1 MPVLNC
7 VSEAAD
13 WLAGADKRST
23 LLSVVDR
30 FLYLDLALGNDILL
44 IKSQVD
50 FTIGVVIAPDA
61 EQLRPAPHTQ
71 AETTAPCGFGVSR
84 HAARCASGLGASGAD
99 AGRCCWRRPGCPVKA
114 PWLVRSSRKCLP
126 IHTGPWGFTEP
137 VSSAPPPP
145 EKPLPLRTLEGSES
159 SRSRSL
165 RRSSDE
171 STP

>member
-71 AETTAPCGFGVSR
+71 AETTASGGSGVFR
-84 HAARCASGLGASGAD
+84 LAARCARAWAPVGPPRGAAAGA
-99 AGRCCWRRPGCPVKA
+99 ARAAR
-114 PWLVRSSRKCLP
+114 
-126 IHTGPWGFTEP
+126 
-137 VSSAPPPP
+137 
-145 EKPLPLRTLEGSES
+145 
-159 SRSRSL
+159 
-165 RRSSDE
+165 
-171 STP
+171 